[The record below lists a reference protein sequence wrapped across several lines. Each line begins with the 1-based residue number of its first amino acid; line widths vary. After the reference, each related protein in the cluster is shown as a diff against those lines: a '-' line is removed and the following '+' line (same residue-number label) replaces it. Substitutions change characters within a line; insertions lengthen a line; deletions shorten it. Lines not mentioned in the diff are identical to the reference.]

1 MWKIKERID
10 RISQTTIIE
19 PDGFSGWT
27 LEAKPTGYGG
37 IEIEVN
43 GIVVADK
50 DNGGKLDY
58 NFVKKDVRWNDTIK
72 IICRNPSKQ
81 SATFDVVLKRY
92 YYTEEK

>member
-10 RISQTTIIE
+10 KISQTTIIE

-27 LEAKPTGYGG
+27 LEAKQTNYASA
-37 IEIEVN
+37 EIEVN
-43 GIVVADK
+43 GIVVAGSDF
-50 DNGGKLDY
+50 GGKLDY

-72 IICRNPSKQ
+72 IICRNPSNQ